1 VITAL
6 FAACGM
12 TLPVFIIAA
21 VLSLPKQFATVY
33 LGYALYQ
40 AGGRACP
47 RPSPPIPTA
56 DARTE
61 QSKTGRAVQ
70 YTVIAVTALI
80 TILALRYIRMRQAA
94 VREDVVYERRKR
106 RQARL
111 SGTAEPKR
119 APSPAALEDGTAA
132 PLAPPAAYQAV
143 PARGSEDAP
152 APPPTAGFVVR

>member
-1 VITAL
+1 V
-6 FAACGM
+6 
-12 TLPVFIIAA
+12 
-21 VLSLPKQFATVY
+21 
-33 LGYALYQ
+33 
-40 AGGRACP
+40 
-47 RPSPPIPTA
+47 PSPTFLALHRA

-111 SGTAEPKR
+111 AGTGTGAGVGEPKR
-119 APSPAALEDGTAA
+119 APSPAALEDGDAI

-143 PARGSEDAP
+143 PGRASEDAP